1 MTRRWFNCPL
11 CTLLGLAGLGLL
23 AWLLIGTGQD
33 KAQQVRARTEADAT
47 RLLAVAGF
55 PWARLQIDDDVGRL
69 VGEAPSLVQR
79 TAARAA
85 ASTMLLPMM
94 GVPGVF
100 ARLEDAQTSPD
111 LELPTLPTPAS
122 AVVPTPVPAKPAASA
137 VSPRVAAS
145 GPLTVEDCQIA
156 MAQAVE
162 RQQIRFRVASAELD
176 PASEPVLREL
186 HGLSMRCP
194 QARIRVEGHTDTNG
208 APDFNLRLSQRR
220 AAAVV
225 DALVRAGVPRARLES
240 RGFGEERPLDPADT
254 PEAHE
259 RNRRIEFHLA
269 TRDHKAS

>member
-1 MTRRWFNCPL
+1 MTRRWLNCPL
-11 CTLLGLAGLGLL
+11 CTLLGLAALGLL

-33 KAQQVRARTEADAT
+33 KAQQVRARTEADAA
-47 RLLAVAGF
+47 RLLATAGF

-85 ASTMLLPMM
+85 AGTMLLPMM

-100 ARLEDAQTSPD
+100 ARLEDALTSPAI
-111 LELPTLPTPAS
+111 ELPTLPSPAS
-122 AVVPTPVPAKPAASA
+122 APVPVPAKPAATA
-137 VSPRVAAS
+137 EPPRVAAS
-145 GPLTVEDCQIA
+145 GPLSVEDCQVA

-208 APDFNLRLSQRR
+208 EPAFNLRLSQRR

-225 DALVRAGVPRARLES
+225 DALVRAGVPRARLQS
-240 RGFGEERPLDPADT
+240 QGFGEERPLDPADT

-269 TRDHKAS
+269 ARARTP